1 MVRNLQRAAAA
12 FAVCITMLA
21 ASSALAQPSVDPHA
35 GETKEQRDSRLK
47 WLREARF
54 GMFIH
59 WGLYSVPAGTWDGK
73 RIGGIGEWIMN
84 TGKIPVVDY
93 AALASKFDPTK
104 FDADTWAQ
112 IAKDAGMKYM
122 VITAK
127 HHDGFAM
134 FHSLTDP
141 YNIYDATP
149 FKRDPIAELSAA
161 CKKRGIKFGVY
172 YSQAQ
177 DWHHPGGAAYGGHWD
192 KAQDGSIDDYVR
204 KIAAPQVDELLT
216 RYHPAVLWWDT
227 PVPMSPEDIRLL
239 TADFDKDPGLIANNR
254 LGNGVPGDTETPEQF
269 IPATGFKG
277 RDWET
282 CMTIN
287 DTWGYK
293 SYDTN
298 FKSTDTLLHNL
309 IDIASKGGNYLLNV
323 GPDSTGTIPAPEVER
338 LEQVGQWMKKNGAS
352 IYDTTASPYKKLPF
366 DGRATVKGSTL
377 YLNVFKW
384 PQAELPLSG
393 LKTPIRSARD
403 LATGQKLRVAHVP
416 DGSIFIE
423 KPATLDPL
431 STTIELKLAAPP
443 VVQEVEARI
452 SPAADGVLTLAAT
465 DAELEG
471 STIQLENQNLGY
483 WVNANDAAHW
493 KVTIPAGAGGKYGVK
508 MVVACEPG
516 NEGSTFDLQID
527 GKSQGVGGTVEKTA
541 SWTDYHT
548 VSLEGSLDLS
558 AGPHTVRIVPVTKP
572 GGAVMNLKTVVLTAI
587 H

>member
-1 MVRNLQRAAAA
+1 MLRTLRYAALPLA
-12 FAVCITMLA
+12 FGLAVSLPQGTF
-21 ASSALAQPSVDPHA
+21 AQPSVDPHA
-35 GETKEQRDSRLK
+35 GETREQRDSRMK

-59 WGLYSVPAGTWDGK
+59 WGLYSVPAGTWHEK

-84 TGKIPVVDY
+84 NGKIPVADY
-93 AALASKFDPTK
+93 ASLASQFDPIK
-104 FDADTWAQ
+104 FNADTWAQ

-161 CKKRGIKFGVY
+161 CRKRGIKFGVY

-192 KAQDGSIDDYVR
+192 KAQDGDLNEYVR
-204 KIAAPQVDELLT
+204 KVAAPQVDELLT

-227 PVPMSPEDIRLL
+227 PVDMTPEDIRLL
-239 TADFDKDPGLIANNR
+239 TADFPKDPGLIANNR

-298 FKSTDTLLHNL
+298 FKSTETLLHNL

-338 LEQVGQWMKKNGAS
+338 LEQVGKWMKKNGAS
-352 IYDTTASPYKKLPF
+352 IYDTTASPYKRLPF

-377 YLNVFKW
+377 YLNVFNW
-384 PQAELPLSG
+384 PQSGALTLTG
-393 LKTPIRSARD
+393 LKTPVRSAREI
-403 LATGQKLRVAHVP
+403 ATGQKLVVASAG
-416 DGSIFIE
+416 DGTISISRPSE
-423 KPATLDPL
+423 LDPL
-431 STTIELKLAAPP
+431 STAIELKLAGPP
-443 VVQEVEARI
+443 VVAEVEARI
-452 SPAADGVLTLAAT
+452 SPSSDGVLTLAAT
-465 DAELEG
+465 DAELDG
-471 STIQLENQNLGY
+471 GTIQLENQNLGF
-483 WVNANDAAHW
+483 WMDAKDGAYW
-493 KVTIPAGAGGKYGVK
+493 KVAITDASSGKYSVK
-508 MVVACEPG
+508 MVVSCEPSS
-516 NEGSTFDLQID
+516 EGSTFDLQVD
-527 GKSQGVGGTVEKTA
+527 GKSQGVGGKIEKTA
-541 SWTDYHT
+541 SWYDYHT
-548 VSLEGSLDLS
+548 ISLEGALELS
-558 AGPHTVRIVPVTKP
+558 AGAHTIKIVPLTKP
-572 GGAVMNLKTVVLTAI
+572 GLAVMNLKTIILTK
-587 H
+587 